1 MFRSI
6 KIRDFRQ
13 FQDRE
18 LFLGKYATVLAGRN
32 STGKS
37 TILGLLANCAEIK
50 KSVAGTYTNGR
61 FRAEFS
67 EIIKGSKQFDKTDSG
82 IFQIIVDEPDGT
94 TITCEFRTTWQKYDS
109 DDKTA
114 ERFRVIPK
122 WKKPLDQTTTEAKL
136 ERPVIYLGLSRL
148 FPVGEAQKV
157 GVKQPKLKFD
167 NPQHESWF
175 NENYLKILSINET
188 LKAVTNYS
196 IGETDKK
203 IGVGITT
210 DNYDYLTNSSGQDN
224 LGQILLSIL
233 SFKRIREKLD
243 NEWKGGLLLIDEIDA
258 TLHPVA
264 QNRLLELLVKEAK
277 ATGFQVVFTTHSLS
291 LLRYAGIKIEHNT
304 KAPNQNIEV
313 YYFTN
318 ANRRLDLVRNPPYYA
333 MENDLMIQSAVQNH
347 PVVKV
352 YTEDAEARWLLGKII
367 GTYESY
373 VELLKVKV
381 GCQSL
386 MTMYMSD
393 MQYFTQTLIVLDG
406 DVSNKTL
413 STVPKALREK
423 FGNIMLLPGKK
434 RPEEVLY
441 NYILSLKPEHEF
453 WAEAAPYSLTW
464 QFFKDNGPDSP
475 SYKRLGNNKTKERDK
490 YKAWFLDHVQLFN
503 QTHLGE
509 YWVRDNKDEVERF
522 LANFKS
528 AYNSVANRMFAPL
541 IKD

>member
-167 NPQHESWF
+167 NPQH
-175 NENYLKILSINET
+175 
-188 LKAVTNYS
+188 
-196 IGETDKK
+196 
-203 IGVGITT
+203 
-210 DNYDYLTNSSGQDN
+210 
-224 LGQILLSIL
+224 
-233 SFKRIREKLD
+233 
-243 NEWKGGLLLIDEIDA
+243 
-258 TLHPVA
+258 
-264 QNRLLELLVKEAK
+264 
-277 ATGFQVVFTTHSLS
+277 
-291 LLRYAGIKIEHNT
+291 
-304 KAPNQNIEV
+304 
-313 YYFTN
+313 
-318 ANRRLDLVRNPPYYA
+318 
-333 MENDLMIQSAVQNH
+333 
-347 PVVKV
+347 
-352 YTEDAEARWLLGKII
+352 
-367 GTYESY
+367 
-373 VELLKVKV
+373 
-381 GCQSL
+381 
-386 MTMYMSD
+386 
-393 MQYFTQTLIVLDG
+393 
-406 DVSNKTL
+406 
-413 STVPKALREK
+413 
-423 FGNIMLLPGKK
+423 
-434 RPEEVLY
+434 
-441 NYILSLKPEHEF
+441 
-453 WAEAAPYSLTW
+453 
-464 QFFKDNGPDSP
+464 
-475 SYKRLGNNKTKERDK
+475 
-490 YKAWFLDHVQLFN
+490 
-503 QTHLGE
+503 
-509 YWVRDNKDEVERF
+509 
-522 LANFKS
+522 
-528 AYNSVANRMFAPL
+528 
-541 IKD
+541 